1 MSTQLDRLMTL
12 TKNLKL
18 KAEREITGEK
28 KPTKIITIAS
38 GKGGVGKTNFTLNLG
53 IALAEYGQ
61 RVLILDADLGLA
73 NVDVILGI
81 SPKFNLLHVIYGE
94 KEISD
99 IILEGPNGI
108 KIIPGGSGIYELA
121 DLDEWQLEQFLL
133 KLSVLENESDFL
145 LIDTGAGISK
155 NVLNFTLAADEI
167 FIVTTPEPTSITDAY
182 GLIKTL
188 HKHKF
193 LGEIKLIVN
202 KATTYEE
209 AEITGKKLQIVVKR
223 FLKDF
228 KLEIL
233 GYVLED
239 RTVPLAVKKQKPFLL
254 DNPNSKA
261 SEAIYTIASKIC
273 NREDDPKE
281 VMGLNNYFKKIFSL
295 FRQ

>member
-1 MSTQLDRLMTL
+1 MSTQIDRLMQL
-12 TKNLKL
+12 TKNLKI
-18 KAEREITGEK
+18 KAEQELTGEV
-28 KPTKIITIAS
+28 KPTRVITVAS

-73 NVDVILGI
+73 NIDVILGI
-81 SPKFNLLHVIYGE
+81 SPKYNLLHVITGE
-94 KEISD
+94 KDIQD
-99 IILEGPNGI
+99 IIIEGPNGI
-108 KIIPGGSGIYELA
+108 KIIPGGSGIYELT
-121 DLDEWQLEQFLL
+121 DLEEWQLERFLL
-133 KLSVLENESDFL
+133 KLSKLENENDYL

-167 FIVTTPEPTSITDAY
+167 YIVTTPEPTSITDAY

-202 KATTYEE
+202 KALTVEE
-209 AEITGKKLQIVVKR
+209 AEITGKKLQIVVNR
-223 FLKDF
+223 FLKSC

-239 RTVPLAVKKQKPFLL
+239 KAVPKAVKKQKPFLL
-254 DNPNSKA
+254 DNPTARA
-261 SEAIYTIASKIC
+261 SEDIYKIASKIC
-273 NREDDPKE
+273 NCSNDARDAS
-281 VMGLNNYFKKIFSL
+281 GLKSYFNKIFSL
-295 FRQ
+295 FK